1 MIVKV
6 QFISPL
12 QSMVDKSEENVI
24 LPGGATAIE
33 AIRAATIGEKRAY
46 ENIFNN
52 DGTLKQYLVV
62 MRNGLNITMRV
73 PNEPLKDGDLLQLLP
88 TASGGWMKGVAEH
101 NVIRKAHGLFGQ

>member
-1 MIVKV
+1 MKVKV

-12 QSMVDKSEENVI
+12 QSMVGKSEEMVA

-33 AIRAATIGEKRAY
+33 AIRAATIGEKTAY
-46 ENIFNN
+46 ESIFNS

-73 PNEPLKDGDLLQLLP
+73 PDEPLKDGDLLQLLP
-88 TASGGWMKGVAEH
+88 TASGGWLKGVAEH
-101 NVIRKAHGLFGQ
+101 NVIRKAHGLLGQ